1 MARGCSL
8 VSKAPRS
15 IDRAQSHTTERTFLP
30 GQAEGKYRSIWS
42 RITVEGDFTNTSR
55 SPCYHLSR
63 SGDCSRI
70 AVPPCHLPFAPT
82 VVIGPICPDSVNCE
96 SVGLTLS
103 TPNTLKPAV
112 PVLSLAAG
120 RALQLGRCACRRT
133 PLIAVLAALHIH
145 PRAPPPTLP
154 FLTTASAFHCFAAA
168 LCQPCISRHSL
179 LFCSLFS
186 SRQSWGL

>member
-1 MARGCSL
+1 MAVLASPHRTLFHHDLATTPCPDDRLALYELAGTRMARGCPL

-120 RALQLGRCACRRT
+120 LAL
-133 PLIAVLAALHIH
+133 
-145 PRAPPPTLP
+145 
-154 FLTTASAFHCFAAA
+154 
-168 LCQPCISRHSL
+168 
-179 LFCSLFS
+179 
-186 SRQSWGL
+186 